1 MLTAMTDKAEA
12 TPVRFG
18 IKTTPMHVSY
28 EDIRRV
34 WLEADTV
41 PEIADAWLWD
51 HLLPVAGPKDG
62 QVHEGWTLLS
72 ALAAQTERLRLGLL
86 VTSNRIR
93 PPAVLGKMASTV
105 DVISGGRLTL
115 GLGVGGTHQ
124 PPGAGGIEGANPA
137 IGEFE
142 AYGLSLVPPGE
153 GLARLAETVTI
164 LKGMWTRDVFDF
176 DGRYYRLRDNRCE
189 PKPVQRPGPPL
200 LIGGWGTRLL
210 RLVAEH
216 ADVWNVPGP
225 PHNTVDYVAERA
237 RVLDAHCADLGR
249 DPGTITRSVQVLVSY
264 DDPATTRETVGRL
277 VDAGMNHIVLS
288 LPRPYPQGVARWL
301 ADEIIAGGHP
311 VNASATRPPI
321 TA

>member
-1 MLTAMTDKAEA
+1 MTDKADM
-12 TPVRFG
+12 TTVRFG

-41 PEIADAWLWD
+41 PQIADAWLWD

-62 QVHEGWTLLS
+62 QIHESWTLLS

-105 DVISGGRLTL
+105 DVISGGRLVL

-124 PPGAGGIEGANPA
+124 PPGAGGIEGTNPA
-137 IGEFE
+137 IAEYE

-153 GLARLAETVTI
+153 GLTRLAETVAI

-176 DGRYYRLRDNRCE
+176 EGSYYRLRGTRNE

-216 ADVWNVPGP
+216 ADIWNVPGP
-225 PHNTVDYVAERA
+225 PHNTVEYVAERA
-237 RVLDAHCADLGR
+237 RVLGAHCAELGR
-249 DPGTITRSVQVLVSY
+249 DPGEITRSVQVLVSY
-264 DDPATTRETVGRL
+264 DDPAATRETVGRL
-277 VDAGMNHIVLS
+277 IGAGMNHIVLS
-288 LPRPYPQGVARWL
+288 LPRPYPRGVARWL
-301 ADEIIAGGHP
+301 ADEIIAGRHS
-311 VNASATRPPI
+311 VNAGAARPPI